1 MPDAI
6 VCGACGTEVA
16 PGLLACP
23 GCHKLVHGDRLKELA
38 FAADASQR
46 VGDLTASLVGWR
58 EALELLPQ
66 GSKQYSAVAERIA
79 EVGRLVEQNGPS
91 IAVAPAQSSGH
102 GPARAAANGSA
113 NSTATV
119 QDPSGSKQT
128 GSRAGL
134 AGAGAG
140 LLFLLTKG
148 KFLLLGLTKAST
160 FLSMMA
166 AAGVY
171 WTVFGWPLAIGLVLS
186 IYVHEMGHVFVLSRY
201 GIRAG
206 APLFVPGLGAVIMA
220 RQVITDPRQDAR
232 VGLAGPVWGL
242 GTALAFL
249 GAGLAL
255 EFPLLLAI
263 AKLGAL
269 INLFN
274 LLPVWSLDGGRA
286 FRSLTKSQRLLAT
299 AATALAWSLTQDPL
313 LFILTAAGAWRA
325 LAQRGAVYPDRGTL
339 VTYVVLLAALS
350 ALTLLPVPI

>member
-1 MPDAI
+1 MSDAI
-6 VCGACGTEVA
+6 VCGTCGTEVA

-23 GCHKLVHGDRLKELA
+23 GCHKLVHGDHLKELA
-38 FAADASQR
+38 SAADASQR
-46 VGDLTASLVGWR
+46 AGDLTASLVAWR

-91 IAVAPAQSSGH
+91 IAVATAQSSGPR
-102 GPARAAANGSA
+102 PARAAANGSA
-113 NSTATV
+113 TSRAIG
-119 QDPSGSKQT
+119 QEPPGSKPA

-134 AGAGAG
+134 AGLGAG

-160 FLSMMA
+160 FLSMIG

-186 IYVHEMGHVFVLSRY
+186 IYVHEMGHVFVLARY
-201 GIRAG
+201 GISAS

-232 VGLAGPVWGL
+232 VGLAGPVWGFA
-242 GTALAFL
+242 TALACFA
-249 GAGLAL
+249 AGLAL

-263 AKLGAL
+263 AKLGAF

-299 AATALAWSLTQDPL
+299 AATALMWSLTQDPL
-313 LFILTAAGAWRA
+313 LFLLTAVGAWRS
-325 LAQRGAVYPDRGTL
+325 LAQRGALYPDRGTL
-339 VTYVVLLAALS
+339 VTYVALMAALS